1 MTGEQL
7 TLDLS
12 AARTARDDGIASVEA
27 NSHEEWVGAVDKVIE
42 MLAAGGREF
51 TSDSIRNIVAAHG
64 EPHHPNAWGAR
75 FAAAARRGL
84 IHRVGYRQSARPAG
98 HARAVAVWRGMKA

>member
-1 MTGEQL
+1 MTPEQL

-27 NSHEEWVGAVDKVIE
+27 NSHEEWKAQVDDWIVFW
-42 MLAAGGREF
+42 ARSGGEF
-51 TSDSIRNIVAAHG
+51 TSDDIRLYVDG
-64 EPHHPNAWGAR
+64 EPHHDNAWGAR

-98 HARAVAVWRGMKA
+98 HARAVAVWRGVGA